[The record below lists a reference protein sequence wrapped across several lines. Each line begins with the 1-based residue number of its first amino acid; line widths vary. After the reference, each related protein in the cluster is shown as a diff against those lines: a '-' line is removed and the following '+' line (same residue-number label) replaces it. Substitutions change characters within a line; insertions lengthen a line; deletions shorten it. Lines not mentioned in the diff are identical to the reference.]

1 MALRRVHVRRLLLAC
16 AFALAVSPALAN
28 TASQHAATIARELM
42 SPFCPGLLLADC
54 QSSGAHDLRAEI
66 LSRLEAGE
74 TSRDIVDDLAA
85 RYGAG
90 IRAQPAMQGVGAFA
104 WVLPGVL
111 GVASLL
117 LLTRW
122 VCTPAPLVPVPR
134 QSGPTTIA
142 DDAMLARVDRELL
155 TLD

>member
-1 MALRRVHVRRLLLAC
+1 MARHRVRLRRLLLTC

-28 TASQHAATIARELM
+28 DPSQDAATIARELM

-66 LSRLEAGE
+66 RSRLEAGE

-85 RYGAG
+85 RYGAS
-90 IRAQPAMQGVGAFA
+90 IRGEPAMEGVGMLA
-104 WVLPGVL
+104 WGLPPAL

-122 VCTPAPLVPVPR
+122 VRTSAPLARVPER
-134 QSGPTTIA
+134 GGATAI
-142 DDAMLARVDRELL
+142 DDPMLARVDQELL
-155 TLD
+155 ALD